1 MVKNLGC
8 IHVLSHSKAIKITC
22 RIVSEWRNSHHM
34 LSERSTND
42 IAGYDAHVVSL
53 FRLSKQ
59 NTMDWVA

>member
-1 MVKNLGC
+1 MFCHILKPLK
-8 IHVLSHSKAIKITC
+8 SHC

>member
-1 MVKNLGC
+1 MFCHILKPLK
-8 IHVLSHSKAIKITC
+8 SHC
-22 RIVSEWRNSHHM
+22 RIVSEWRNSHHI
-34 LSERSTND
+34 LSERSTHD